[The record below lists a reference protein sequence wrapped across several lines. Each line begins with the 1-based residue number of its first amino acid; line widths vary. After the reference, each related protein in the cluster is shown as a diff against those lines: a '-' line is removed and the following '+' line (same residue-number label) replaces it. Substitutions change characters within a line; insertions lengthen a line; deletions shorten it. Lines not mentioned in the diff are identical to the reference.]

1 MGQQIKT
8 HTKPRGFDVGE
19 RTWFTS
25 FEPTDFEDD
34 GQHALNG
41 LPRVL
46 IKESVGRDSTTT
58 AAQQLP
64 QQLPWASV
72 ACFGL
77 VGLTVF
83 ALLATL
89 AV

>member
-1 MGQQIKT
+1 MGQQNT
-8 HTKPRGFDVGE
+8 PRNKHGDFEVGE
-19 RTWFTS
+19 RTWFMS

-34 GQHALNG
+34 GRHALNG
-41 LPRVL
+41 LPRALASECAERGNVPPA
-46 IKESVGRDSTTT
+46 SP
-58 AAQQLP
+58 QLP
-64 QQLPWASV
+64 QQLPWVSV

-77 VGLTVF
+77 VGLTLF